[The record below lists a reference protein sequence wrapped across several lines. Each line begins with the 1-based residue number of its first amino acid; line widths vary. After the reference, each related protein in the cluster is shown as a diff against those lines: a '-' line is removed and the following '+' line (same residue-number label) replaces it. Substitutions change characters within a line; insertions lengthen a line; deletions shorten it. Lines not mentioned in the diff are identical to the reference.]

1 MDNGHQLFHC
11 RLEAGWSLLARLS
24 FWSLL
29 GFELL
34 VIGFVGE
41 AVPYLWL
48 LLLTMPIFGSFI
60 EQEKR
65 NLQRLIIAF
74 LDELAKQ
81 QQMTKLPFGR
91 PADSAAKTPPAKT
104 AATAAR

>member
-1 MDNGHQLFHC
+1 MN
-11 RLEAGWSLLARLS
+11 RSRRTYGWRAPGQH
-24 FWSLL
+24 W
-29 GFELL
+29 L
-34 VIGFVGE
+34 VVIP
-41 AVPYLWL
+41 PYLWL

-65 NLQRLIIAF
+65 NVQRLIIAF

-104 AATAAR
+104 VPAAR